1 MQDSPYLVSMF
12 LGHTCTSLRV
22 NEQSVRVCVNDRL
35 GISGSLLSA
44 TYISVNRPGEL
55 QKGAKFCPI
64 SDL

>member
-1 MQDSPYLVSMF
+1 MQGILCFADMF
-12 LGHTCTSLRV
+12 LPHTCTSLRV
-22 NEQSVRVCVNDRL
+22 NQQCVNDRP

-44 TYISVNRPGEL
+44 TYVSVNRPAGL